1 MLNFSQIAIRRG
13 TRLLFSKAVFTIQP
27 GERAGIVGPN
37 GCGKSSLFQL
47 ILGQLESDDGEWS
60 VAGNPVVAHVAQELA
75 YDERNAIE
83 HVLDGDVE
91 YRHLLDRLNE
101 ADGAAQQRFEEIDGY
116 GAPARAA
123 RLLSGLGFAEER
135 MQLSANTLSGGWR
148 MRINLARALMCR
160 SDLLL
165 LDEPTN
171 HLDLDAVIWLEQW
184 LIKYQGT
191 LLLIS
196 HDRDF
201 LDGVINRVISIE
213 RQQVTEYTGNYSDF
227 EKIRGIKLGQQ
238 QAAYQKQQREIGH
251 MQSFVTRFRAKAS
264 KAKQAQSRLKAL
276 ERMEQIAPAHVDSPF
291 NFQFQ
296 KPDELPEPLI
306 KLRGAEVGYP
316 GVKVLSNVTMTI
328 APGERIGLLGLNG
341 AGKSTLSRL
350 LSAELMP
357 TDGLVE
363 TAKHLRCGYF
373 AQEQLEL
380 LTTGDTPAEHFQ
392 QQFALHDEQKL
403 RNFLGG
409 FGFSGDRVFEKVGHF
424 SGGEKAR
431 VVLAM
436 VVYAKPNLLIMD
448 EPTNHLD
455 IDMRH
460 ALTVALQSFEGAV
473 VLVSHDRHLLRATT
487 DQLLLVDQGKVM
499 PFDDDLDDYP
509 RWLSDR
515 KKNKSGQS
523 VSRNVQKDMRKIKAQ
538 LRQQLQPLR
547 NKVRKCEQ
555 MLEKLVDKNTA
566 IEEQLADNDL
576 YNEEN
581 RSKLTDL
588 VYKQANSKKA
598 IEEAEME
605 LLEFMEAA
613 ELAEEE
619 LRKIDA

>member
-13 TRLLFSKAVFTIQP
+13 TRLLFSNAVFTIQP
-27 GERAGIVGPN
+27 GERAGLVGPN

-47 ILGQLESDDGEWS
+47 ILGELEADDGEWS

-75 YDERNAIE
+75 YDERNAVE
-83 HVLDGDVE
+83 HVLDGDQE
-91 YRHLLDRLNE
+91 YRHLLDKLDQI
-101 ADGAAQQRFEEIDGY
+101 DGAAQLRFEEIDGY

-123 RLLSGLGFAEER
+123 RLLSGLGFAEDR

-201 LDGVINRVISIE
+201 LDGVINRVVSIE

-227 EKIRGIKLGQQ
+227 EKIRAIKLGQQ
-238 QAAYQKQQREIGH
+238 QAAFQKQQREITH
-251 MQSFVTRFRAKAS
+251 MQSFVTRFKAKAS
-264 KAKQAQSRLKAL
+264 KARQAQSRLKAL

-291 NFQFQ
+291 NFSFK

-306 KLRGAEVGYP
+306 KLQRVDVGYP
-316 GVKVLSNVTMTI
+316 GVKVLSNVSMTI

-350 LSAELMP
+350 LSSELQP
-357 TDGLVE
+357 TDGVVE

-380 LTTGDTPAEHFQ
+380 LTAGDTPAEHFQ
-392 QQFALHDEQKL
+392 QVYGLHDEQQL

-487 DQLLLVDQGKVM
+487 DVLLLVDQGKVT

-509 RWLSDR
+509 RWLSER
-515 KKNKSGQS
+515 KKNKTGKNISG
-523 VSRNVQKDMRKIKAQ
+523 NAQKDTRKLKAQ
-538 LRQQLQPLR
+538 LRQQLQSVR
-547 NKVRKCEQ
+547 NRVRKCEQ
-555 MLEKLVDKNTA
+555 VLQKRMDENELLEQK
-566 IEEQLADNDL
+566 LADNDL
-576 YNEEN
+576 YTDDN
-581 RSKLTDL
+581 RDLLTDL
-588 VYKQANSKKA
+588 VYQQAGLKKIVDA
-598 IEEAEME
+598 AEVD
-605 LLEFMEAA
+605 LLEAMESA
-613 ELAEEE
+613 ELAEGEIQN
-619 LRKIDA
+619 LDA